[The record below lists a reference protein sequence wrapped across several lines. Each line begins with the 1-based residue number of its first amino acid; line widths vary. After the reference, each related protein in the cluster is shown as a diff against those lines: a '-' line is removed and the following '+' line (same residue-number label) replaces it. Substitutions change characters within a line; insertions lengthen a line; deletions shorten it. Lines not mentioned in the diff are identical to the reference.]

1 MNDLSIKQMT
11 ISSIEVAE
19 MLEVKHADLL
29 KKLEGTKKA
38 NGTTK
43 QVGIIPVL
51 TEGNFPVSDYFIED
65 SYKDNSGKAN
75 KCYQFTKLGCD
86 FIANKFTGE
95 KGIIFTAKYVKRFNE
110 MTEYIKAQ
118 STNKTQLQVSFDEI
132 VKAVG
137 IVANS
142 LNANDASRL
151 LMYDKLFSS
160 YGIATEFL
168 PKYENN
174 GSREM
179 KPATELLRQIG
190 ANIST
195 VAFNKMLVEQGYL
208 EIKSRK
214 STTAKSGI
222 KFYKVLSKKGLQ
234 YGENLVHEKNQREAQ
249 PYYYADTFQK
259 LYNIVTERS
268 VLAWQN

>member
-1 MNDLSIKQMT
+1 MQNEVKIFEGHRVEVIEVNGQVFFNPYDVAECLDIKNVRDSIKNFNKNQV
-11 ISSIEVAE
+11 I
-19 MLEVKHADLL
+19 
-29 KKLEGTKKA
+29 KLT
-38 NGTTK
+38 NSD
-43 QVGIIPVL
+43 VGNTDIRKLNNAGENFL
-51 TEGNFPVSDYFIED
+51 TESGV
-65 SYKDNSGKAN
+65 YKLVFKSRKPDAERFTDWIADEVLPSIRKTGTYTLN
-75 KCYQFTKLGCD
+75 K
-86 FIANKFTGE
+86 
-95 KGIIFTAKYVKRFNE
+95 
-110 MTEYIKAQ
+110 
-118 STNKTQLQVSFDEI
+118 SQLQVSFDEV
-132 VKAVG
+132 VKSVE
-137 IVANS
+137 IIANS
-142 LNANDASRL
+142 LNANNASKL

-160 YGIATEFL
+160 YGITTTFL

-179 KPATELLRQIG
+179 RPATELLRQIG

-214 STTAKSGI
+214 STTAKSGM

-268 VLAWQN
+268 VLA